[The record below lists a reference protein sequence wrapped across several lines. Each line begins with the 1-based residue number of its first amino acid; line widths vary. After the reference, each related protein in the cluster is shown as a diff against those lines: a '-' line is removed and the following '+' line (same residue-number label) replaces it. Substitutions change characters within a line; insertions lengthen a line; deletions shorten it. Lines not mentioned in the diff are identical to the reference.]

1 MLITLNERN
10 SIYFDIMLLGTQQFS
25 KFVDFQRSTNA
36 ISIDNSVNIDDR
48 SQFKLKIANNSRES
62 AVKL

>member
-1 MLITLNERN
+1 MLIPLNERN

-25 KFVDFQRSTNA
+25 EFVDFQRSTNA